1 MPPLVEKLATGLGDF
16 SGEPARAD
24 FRRVE
29 PVAASRRLGVQ
40 RGEKARDRRLRIAL
54 RAESRKLW
62 VVAVAARFPRENFL
76 REERLAPRG
85 DEPPRVEMLRV
96 NRPEPHVRDA
106 SRLSVVFKPRN
117 KNSRRLRAVR
127 PLSNVCFF
135 QTENHDT
142 MPVISRGLE
151 GIIAAE
157 TRIGDVRG
165 DIGQLIYCGYDIN
178 ELADKA
184 TYEEV
189 IHLLWHG
196 RLPTQRELDRLTTA
210 LRAEREIPQG
220 VIDLIRTAPKTAAPI
235 DVMRTAVSMLGCY
248 PTVRHDLDMPENQA
262 IAIKLV
268 SQIGI
273 IAAWFH
279 RSRLGLPLTPI
290 RKDLS
295 EAAHFLWLMTGEEPG
310 TEAVRTLD
318 VAYVLHAEHGFNA
331 STFTAR
337 VVSSTLS
344 DMYSAI
350 SAAIGALKGPLHGGA
365 NEGVIHMLQEIG
377 SLDKVDQWVED
388 ALAQK
393 KKIMGIGHRVYKVLD
408 PRAPHLKA
416 MAIKLSNEL
425 GEAKWIQMSERI
437 AAIMKER
444 KGLNANVDFYSAT
457 VYYSLGIPTDLFTPI
472 FAIARMSGW
481 TAHVLEQLADNRL
494 FRPLS
499 EYVGPEPDKKF
510 VPIGKR

>member
-1 MPPLVEKLATGLGDF
+1 M
-16 SGEPARAD
+16 S
-24 FRRVE
+24 
-29 PVAASRRLGVQ
+29 
-40 RGEKARDRRLRIAL
+40 
-54 RAESRKLW
+54 
-62 VVAVAARFPRENFL
+62 
-76 REERLAPRG
+76 
-85 DEPPRVEMLRV
+85 
-96 NRPEPHVRDA
+96 
-106 SRLSVVFKPRN
+106 
-117 KNSRRLRAVR
+117 
-127 PLSNVCFF
+127 
-135 QTENHDT
+135 
-142 MPVISRGLE
+142 VISRGLE

-178 ELADKA
+178 ELAGKA
-184 TYEEV
+184 SYEEV
-189 IHLLWHG
+189 VFLLIHG
-196 RLPTQRELDRLTTA
+196 RLPNRRELDKKITA
-210 LRAEREIPQG
+210 LRAERELPQG
-220 VIDLIRTAPKTAAPI
+220 VIDFIKAAPKTAAPI
-235 DVMRTAVSMLGCY
+235 DIMRTAVSMLGCY
-248 PTVRHDLDMPENQA
+248 PTVRHDLDMNENEA
-262 IAIKLV
+262 IAIKLIA
-268 SQIGI
+268 QIGI
-273 IAAWFH
+273 IAAYFH
-279 RSRLGLPLTPI
+279 RARTGESLPPI

-310 TEAVRTLD
+310 AEAVKTLD

-337 VVSSTLS
+337 VVCSTLS
-344 DMYSAI
+344 DMYSGI

-365 NEGVIHMLQEIG
+365 NEGVIQMLQEIG

-408 PRAPHLKA
+408 PRAPHLKT
-416 MAIKLSNEL
+416 MAVKLSNEL
-425 GEAKWIQMSERI
+425 GEPKWIQMSERI
-437 AAIMKER
+437 AQIMKEQ
-444 KGLNANVDFYSAT
+444 KNLNANVDFYSAT

-510 VPIGKR
+510 VPIDQR